1 MMHFHIKKQT
11 FVYYI
16 HKQYTWPAIH
26 FLIWKRKPNINQLLL
41 YFMVKHMFEAAHS
54 NTIFNPIVEE
64 ARNENNAR
72 VKKQIRGR
80 QLTARI

>member
-1 MMHFHIKKQT
+1 MDDAFSYKEANI
-11 FVYYI
+11 YI